1 MIGRMFILPAWQK
14 TSVKYKRGNLS
25 ENSGVL
31 FVFNY
36 KKESFEVENLEA
48 SLFDNAGLLDV
59 EKEDNFKDLKFRYY
73 YLCTNTK

>member
-1 MIGRMFILPAWQK
+1 MIGRVLFCLLAK

-25 ENSGVL
+25 KNSD
-31 FVFNY
+31 FYSVFNY

-48 SLFDNAGLLDV
+48 SLGNAGLLDV

-73 YLCTNTK
+73 YLLHKYK